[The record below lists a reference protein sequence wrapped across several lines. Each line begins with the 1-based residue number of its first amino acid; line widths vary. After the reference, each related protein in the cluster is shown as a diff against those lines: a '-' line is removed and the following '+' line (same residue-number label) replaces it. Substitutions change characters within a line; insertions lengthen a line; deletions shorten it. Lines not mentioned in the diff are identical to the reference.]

1 MVKSIKK
8 HLITGGAGFLGS
20 HLIDRLMDKEDIV
33 ICIDNFQTGSIRNI
47 SKWINHNRF
56 KLISHDI
63 TEPLNAE
70 IDHIWHLACPAS
82 PIHYQNNPIKTS
94 KTNFVGTYNM
104 LSLAKLK
111 KAKFLFSSTSEIYGD
126 PEVHPQP
133 ESYKGSVNP
142 IGKRSCYVQG
152 KRLAETLCFDYL
164 RMYSTDI
171 KVARIF
177 NTYGPRMIPNDG
189 RVVSNFIIQAL
200 RGDSLTVY
208 GDGNQTRSFCY
219 VDDLINGL
227 ITLMESKHNGPFNL
241 GNDNEFTIIELAE
254 KIINK
259 INTNLR
265 IEFKPLPEDDPL
277 KRKPILKKAFEDL
290 KWAPKIDLD
299 EGLDKTIRF
308 FKEL

>member
-1 MVKSIKK
+1 MKSIKK

-20 HLIDRLMDKEDIV
+20 HLIDRLMDKENNV
-33 ICIDNFQTGSIRNI
+33 ICVDNFYTGSMRNI
-47 SKWINHNRF
+47 SKWNKHNRF
-56 KLISHDI
+56 EIINHDI
-63 TEPLNAE
+63 TEPLDSE

-82 PIHYQNNPIKTS
+82 PIHYQYNPIKTA
-94 KTNFVGTYNM
+94 KTNFIGTYNM
-104 LSLAKLK
+104 LNLAKRK

-171 KVARIF
+171 RVARIF
-177 NTYGPRMIPNDG
+177 NTYGPRMIANDG

-200 RGDSLTVY
+200 RGKSLTVY
-208 GDGNQTRSFCY
+208 GNGNQTRSFCY

-227 ITLMESKHNGPFNL
+227 IALMESQHNGPFNL

-254 KIINK
+254 MIIKK
-259 INTNLR
+259 INPNLK
-265 IEFKPLPEDDPL
+265 IEFKPFREDDPM

-290 KWAPKIDLD
+290 KWSPKIDLD
-299 EGLDKTIRF
+299 EGLDKTIKF